1 MGIETFI
8 FWLALSMVGVVASG
22 LFSGLET
29 GVYSLNRVR
38 LHLLSHRNNRSAQ
51 IMEKML
57 SNPGPMLATLLI
69 GTNIATNL
77 ATSAMGVLF
86 KSQSLGDWQIVGA
99 VVLIETPLLLVFA
112 ETLPKDLFA
121 AHADRLVYPFA
132 RPILWLKQLFAFTG
146 LLPLITAVSHLCMK
160 SLGGAESRSL
170 THPRRLMAKLVKEGL
185 GRGLLSDEQ
194 SAIVERVMALADRSV
209 ADHMTPW
216 DEAITMKVDATPQ
229 ELWALAEEHSH
240 KRLPVV
246 DSAGAVAGVLD
257 VTEAML
263 HDKDACPPIGQLISP
278 AHVLPSCLGLRE
290 ALRQMQDDSGP
301 LAIVSDGDKPLGIVT
316 VKDLI
321 EPITGELPNW

>member
-1 MGIETFI
+1 MGIGIFI
-8 FWLALSMVGVVASG
+8 FWLALSVAGVVASG

-38 LHLLSHRNNRSAQ
+38 LHLLSHHGKRSAQ

-69 GTNIATNL
+69 GTNTATNL
-77 ATSAMGVLF
+77 ATSAMGVLL

-132 RPILWLKQLFAFTG
+132 KPILWLRRLFTFTG
-146 LLPLITAVSHLCMK
+146 LLPLITAVSHLCLQ
-160 SLGGAESRSL
+160 SLGGAKSRSL
-170 THPRRLMAKLVKEGL
+170 SHPRRLMTRLVKEGL

-216 DEAITMKVDATPQ
+216 DQVITIKADTTPQ
-229 ELWALAEEHSH
+229 ELWALAGKHSH

-246 DSAGAVAGVLD
+246 DSAGSVTGVLD

-263 HDKDACPPIGQLISP
+263 HDKDACPPIDQLMTL
-278 AHVLPSCLGLRE
+278 AHTLPSNLDLRA
-290 ALRQMQDDSGP
+290 ALRQVQDESGP
-301 LAIVSDGDKPLGIVT
+301 LAIISDGDKPLGIVT